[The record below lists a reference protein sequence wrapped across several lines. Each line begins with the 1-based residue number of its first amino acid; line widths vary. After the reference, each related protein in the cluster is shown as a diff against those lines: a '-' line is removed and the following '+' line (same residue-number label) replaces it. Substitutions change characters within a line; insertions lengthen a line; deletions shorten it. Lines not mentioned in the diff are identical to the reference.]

1 MTTLT
6 ATWEIEVDLA
16 HRDFNQDHDA
26 GRFCERLERLGFGDH
41 EIAEYLATARQG
53 LASQGEARARQEQG
67 KGSYGRH
74 RRCGDPMFTT
84 AATRSN

>member
-16 HRDFNQDHDA
+16 HRDFDQDHDA

-41 EIAEYLATARQG
+41 EIAEYLATARRDAG
-53 LASQGEARARQEQG
+53 VRGFESRATG
-67 KGSYGRH
+67 
-74 RRCGDPMFTT
+74 
-84 AATRSN
+84 AT

>member
-26 GRFCERLERLGFGDH
+26 GRFCERLERLGFADH
-41 EIAEYLATARQG
+41 EIAAFVEAARVQQQ
-53 LASQGEARARQEQG
+53 SV
-67 KGSYGRH
+67 
-74 RRCGDPMFTT
+74 
-84 AATRSN
+84 